1 MRVTT
6 LGHVQRGGT
15 PGAFDRLLATR
26 FGLAAVEQV
35 EHGNAGVLIG
45 LLKGE
50 VTATPLEE
58 VISNEKKL
66 DLKLFEA
73 ARILAR

>member
-1 MRVTT
+1 
-6 LGHVQRGGT
+6 
-15 PGAFDRLLATR
+15 
-26 FGLAAVEQV
+26 
-35 EHGNAGVLIG
+35 VLIG

-50 VTATPLEE
+50 VAATPLEE
-58 VISNEKKL
+58 VISNEKKF